1 MKGFIDVSRATTC
14 ASGVRP
20 GCFSRDSVVAK
31 RRDSVTLR
39 AAKPYGMTFVRGG
52 RTVKPILSSPKVSI
66 GVPFLFKKEND
77 RFPSPAGRR
86 TLGDDIIMKKEGH
99 PELVSGSTSWVVS
112 RGFTLIEL
120 LVVVLIIGILA
131 AVAVPQYQLAVDK
144 SKFASN
150 MPLLDATRT
159 AQEAY
164 YLANGQYA
172 TEFDQ
177 LDMQIP
183 KSFTI
188 KLPESMGGDCWK
200 NGTSVIC
207 TNQCYSYL
215 APWGTQAAIYFRTYA
230 HSSSNT
236 KLCANA
242 DERRACIMGKGEQD
256 SSQVARWRRLC
267 NSLGTETS
275 QHYGGGGIFAT
286 APTFDLR

>member
-1 MKGFIDVSRATTC
+1 N
-14 ASGVRP
+14 
-20 GCFSRDSVVAK
+20 
-31 RRDSVTLR
+31 
-39 AAKPYGMTFVRGG
+39 
-52 RTVKPILSSPKVSI
+52 LS
-66 GVPFLFKKEND
+66 LFKKEND
-77 RFPSPAGRR
+77 NNGSPNPEGRQF
-86 TLGDDIIMKKEGH
+86 LGDDDISIVRGGRTAFCTI
-99 PELVSGSTSWVVS
+99 SA
-112 RGFTLIEL
+112 GFTLIEL

-188 KLPESMGGDCWK
+188 KLPDSMGGDCWG
-200 NGTSVIC
+200 NGTSVLC
-207 TNQCYSYL
+207 MNQCYSYL

-242 DERRACIMGKGEQD
+242 NEKRACIMGNGD
-256 SSQVARWRRLC
+256 SSQMARWRRLC

-275 QHYGGGGIFAT
+275 QHYGGGIFAT
-286 APTFDLR
+286 GPTFDLR